1 MPRKSPA
8 AAAPA
13 AAPAAS
19 ATRTPSP
26 NAGKKRQRVNR
37 AEFKYAVWVGNG
49 RSPKLFA
56 KNKDEVQEFLK
67 GVKPS
72 ALNNVTVGEL
82 KQVSCKV
89 SADF

>member
-1 MPRKSPA
+1 MPRKQP

-13 AAPAAS
+13 AAPAA
-19 ATRTPSP
+19 TRSPAP

-37 AEFKYAVWVGNG
+37 ADFKWAVWVGNG

-56 KNKDEVQEFLK
+56 KNKDEVTEFLK

-82 KQVSCKV
+82 KQVACKV

>member
-1 MPRKSPA
+1 MPRKQP

-13 AAPAAS
+13 AAPAAG
-19 ATRTPSP
+19 SP
-26 NAGKKRQRVNR
+26 KKRQRVNR
-37 AEFKYAVWVGNG
+37 AEFKWAVWVGNG

-56 KNKDEVQEFLK
+56 KNKDEVTEFLK

-82 KQVSCKV
+82 KQVAVKV
-89 SADF
+89 AADF

>member
-1 MPRKSPA
+1 MPRKQPASAPA

-13 AAPAAS
+13 AGGP
-19 ATRTPSP
+19 
-26 NAGKKRQRVNR
+26 KKRQRVNR
-37 AEFKYAVWVGNG
+37 AEFKWAVWVGNG

-56 KNKDEVQEFLK
+56 KNKDEVTEFLK

-82 KQVSCKV
+82 KQVAVKV
-89 SADF
+89 AADF